1 MVRATLGDVA
11 LVARALLALRPGL
24 RMLALARMLKEA
36 KYATMYVKKMRRM
49 HPIWGNGS
57 LTTAA
62 LRRPLA
68 AERPV
73 TDDEYR
79 TLILLVLAN
88 LAVAPDQT

>member
-1 MVRATLGDVA
+1 MRATLGDVA

-36 KYATMYVKKMRRM
+36 ERAALHVSRARRM
-49 HPIWGNGS
+49 HPVWGNGS
-57 LTTAA
+57 LAAVA

-88 LAVAPDQT
+88 LAVAPDPT